1 MRYKTFRQRSSLS
14 SSSSSTASATHSLS
28 SGDWL
33 DPDAS
38 IHSTE
43 NHQRFGRSG
52 SGSSISSSSSS
63 SSSSKRVLFPWLTR
77 LQHGTIR
84 FKSVSTSPGD
94 SFTNLTLDEDSSTE
108 IDRQFV
114 YFPAGYF
121 SQSDNALQETL
132 HALGLYKLPNL
143 LIVPAATDGVIEEQT
158 GDECKNDE
166 PLTNPEERES
176 LHEKTH
182 EILKGMLDHCD
193 EINAWVL
200 PQRPR
205 RVNGAAEVLCS
216 AARGCKHVPV
226 LLGLIGL
233 DGNDNEL
240 EKKLAG
246 DVVPVGNVA
255 PWKVASWKVAPH
267 VIEMCYDPDNP
278 DQDSVTPCPGLT
290 HLVFFQRHD
299 DMREFRELLRKLTPE
314 VLLMFGPAT
323 SFAKEYLFANIVS
336 EWPVALITHTAQG
349 TDDTALM
356 LKHVNQEL
364 IKYNIGATS
373 PTITMETHHV
383 LGKKVTYL
391 THPIPT
397 LPSLPQNLC
406 DYLSKWPALHSSERV
421 VMADPRTIDGPQFR
435 QELMRAVK
443 AAYNIRPART
453 TAVHLACQDLTALQK
468 ATKSEHQ
475 RTETYHI
482 GMVIAAFATIVA
494 AVFYAKI
501 FPNAPPPSLDNRDPY
516 QLAGFLL
523 TMILPLATVAVKKKY
538 DYHSNTWSSLQ
549 SQAAALESIIFRFR
563 TQMTTYGQPDSPNEP
578 LDAFVDDI
586 KTINSRVKELLSPK
600 CAAPVEVMS
609 EENIGAAQSHVLSAL
624 RSKVVLI
631 IDSLKAKF
639 PTGIKERLTGLSVPG
654 ISNSVH
660 DPSAGIAIPTGKMSD
675 AHNLNTATSHAL
687 SILRGISIK
696 SLIAKFPT
704 VVKEWLARLGVP
716 ASFAEMMSSAS
727 TKNELA
733 RDKMFA
739 EDNTDVEAPR
749 AVESTPLLSTPT
761 AAFPSE
767 NVPVSSL
774 TGDKYSVILN
784 GNAYTRVTNLKG
796 LDDNLLSS
804 NDAETI
810 DIISCS
816 PLTIKDY
823 IECRI
828 HKEKDGK
835 LIMIKTW
842 GNRNSMMNTIIKA
855 GALLTIVL
863 GMLSK
868 QWAIPVAAGASSI
881 FATSQD
887 FRKYTK
893 RIEQGIAFVQQ
904 LDELLAWWTKMD
916 VEHKILQSNQDRL
929 VSEAERIIRTD
940 AAMTY

>member
-52 SGSSISSSSSS
+52 S

-77 LQHGTIR
+77 LQHGTIQ
-84 FKSVSTSPGD
+84 FKSVGDSPGALL
-94 SFTNLTLDEDSSTE
+94 TNLTSDEDSSIT

-121 SQSDNALQETL
+121 SQSDNALQEML

-143 LIVPAATDGVIEEQT
+143 LIVSADTDGVIEEQVMT

-166 PLTNPEERES
+166 PLTYLEERES
-176 LHEKTH
+176 LLEKTH
-182 EILKGMLDHCD
+182 EILTGMLDHCD

-200 PQRPR
+200 PQRPLCI
-205 RVNGAAEVLCS
+205 NGAAEVLCS
-216 AARGCKHVPV
+216 AARGCKQVPV

-233 DGNDNEL
+233 DGDNNEL

-246 DVVPVGNVA
+246 DMVPVGKAA

-278 DQDSVTPCPGLT
+278 DQDSGTPCPGLT
-290 HLVFFQRHD
+290 HLVFFQQHD
-299 DMREFRELLRKLTPE
+299 DMREFRDLLRKLIPE
-314 VLLMFGPAT
+314 LLLMFGPAT
-323 SFAKEYLFANIVS
+323 SYAKEYLFANIVCES
-336 EWPVALITHTAQG
+336 PVALITHTAQG
-349 TDDTALM
+349 TNDTALM

-373 PTITMETHHV
+373 PTIAMETHHV
-383 LGKKVTYL
+383 LGKKVNYL

-397 LPSLPQNLC
+397 LLSLPKNLR

-421 VMADPRTIDGPQFR
+421 VLADPRTSNGIQFQ
-435 QELMRAVK
+435 QELMCAVK
-443 AAYNIRPART
+443 AAYYIRPARS
-453 TAVHLACQDLTALQK
+453 TAVHLACQDLTALQN
-468 ATKSEHQ
+468 ATKGEH
-475 RTETYHI
+475 RCTETYHI
-482 GMVIAAFATIVA
+482 GMVITAFASIVA
-494 AVFYAKI
+494 AVLYAKI
-501 FPNAPPPSLDNRDPY
+501 FSNTPPPSIDNRDPY

-523 TMILPLATVAVKKKY
+523 TMILPLATVAAKKKY

-563 TQMTTYGQPDSPNEP
+563 TQMTTYGQPDSPMEP
-578 LDAFVDDI
+578 LDAFVDDV

-609 EENIGAAQSHVLSAL
+609 KENIGAAKLHVLSAL
-624 RSKVVLI
+624 QGKVVLI
-631 IDSLKAKF
+631 VDSLKAKF
-639 PTGIKERLTGLSVPG
+639 PPGVKERLTGVSVPG
-654 ISNSVH
+654 IINSVH
-660 DPSAGIAIPTGKMSD
+660 DPSAGIIIPTGKMSG
-675 AHNLNTATSHAL
+675 AHNLNATTSHAL
-687 SILRGISIK
+687 SLLSGISIK
-696 SLIAKFPT
+696 SLIAKFPR
-704 VVKEWLARLGVP
+704 VVKERLAGVGVP
-716 ASFAEMMSSAS
+716 ASSAEMMSSAP
-727 TKNELA
+727 TNELA

-739 EDNTDVEAPR
+739 EEDNDVEAPR
-749 AVESTPLLSTPT
+749 AVESTPLLSTTT

-774 TGDKYSVILN
+774 TGDEYSVILD
-784 GNAYTRVTNLKG
+784 GKAFAHVANLQG
-796 LDDNLLSS
+796 LDDKVLSRD
-804 NDAETI
+804 DAETI

-816 PLTIKDY
+816 PMTIKDY

-835 LIMIKTW
+835 LTVIKTW
-842 GNRNSMMNTIIKA
+842 ENRNSMMNTVIKA
-855 GALLTIVL
+855 VALLTMVL

-881 FATSQD
+881 FATSQE

-904 LDELLAWWTKMD
+904 LDELLAWWTKLD

-929 VSEAERIIRTD
+929 VSEAEGIIRTD